1 MTPEYVVIFDGTDR
15 GVMGR
20 LLCALAPVPVS
31 EPLTRTF
38 PPDVKPNRRGEA
50 MAIIRGLKDRQG
62 LEWFTLRDI
71 MALAPTLDRDHV
83 KNAMGQLKL
92 RGEIVRERK
101 STMVKR
107 PPNYVQRYRFV
118 GER

>member
-1 MTPEYVVIFDGTDR
+1 MNYEVIWDGTANT
-15 GVMGR
+15 VCGR
-20 LLCALAPVPVS
+20 LLSTPAHIHVTAYAP
-31 EPLTRTF
+31 EPL

-50 MAIIRGLKDRQG
+50 MAIIRGLKDKQG

-71 MALAPTLDRDHV
+71 AALAPTLDRDHV